1 MKSAGLAKENGDG
14 RSIHALRRTLGTA
27 MAKADV
33 PLSMI
38 SQVLGHQSTDAVKR
52 YISLEENHLK
62 RCALSLS
69 GIEITRKELIGDV

>member
-1 MKSAGLAKENGDG
+1 
-14 RSIHALRRTLGTA
+14 

-52 YISLEENHLK
+52 YISLEEDHLK